1 MRAGKLDKEI
11 SLQRSTNTV
20 DDAGT
25 PISAWTTYQETRAQ
39 IVQQST
45 QEFIESQGATE
56 ETLVI
61 FRTRFVDDVLNTD
74 RVLYDGKAHNIR
86 ELSEIGRKRGL
97 EIRTV
102 TVTGAAS

>member
-11 SLQRSTNTV
+11 ALQRSTDTV

-25 PISAWTTYQETRAQ
+25 PISAWTTYSEPRAQ

-45 QEFIESQGATE
+45 EEFIENQGAAE

-61 FRTRFVDDVLNTD
+61 FRTRFIDDVLNSD
-74 RVLYDGKAHNIR
+74 RVLYGGKAHNIR
-86 ELSEIGRKRGL
+86 ELTEIGRKRGL